1 MNNKL
6 TTLIIIALS
15 MLTFVLA
22 QDGDAPPVL
31 PGAVNQGPIGGMVWL
46 AISGFILAAKKYFG
60 RHKK

>member
-22 QDGDAPPVL
+22 QDPPDL
-31 PGAVNQGPIGGMVWL
+31 PGAPNQGSIGGMGWL
-46 AISGFILAAKKYFG
+46 AISGIVLAGKKYLN
-60 RHKK
+60 K

>member
-22 QDGDAPPVL
+22 QDPPDL
-31 PGAVNQGPIGGMVWL
+31 PGAPNQGPIGGMLWL
-46 AISGFILAAKKYFG
+46 AISGIILAGKNYFN
-60 RHKK
+60 RNK

>member
-22 QDGDAPPVL
+22 QDPPDL
-31 PGAVNQGPIGGMVWL
+31 PGAPNQGTIGGMGWL
-46 AISGFILAAKKYFG
+46 VMSGLILAAIKYFG
-60 RHKK
+60 SHKK

>member
-22 QDGDAPPVL
+22 QDPPDL
-31 PGAVNQGPIGGMVWL
+31 PGAPNQGPIGGMVWL
-46 AISGFILAAKKYFG
+46 AISGIVLAGKNYFD
-60 RHKK
+60 RNK

>member
-22 QDGDAPPVL
+22 QDPPDL
-31 PGAVNQGPIGGMVWL
+31 PGAPNQGPIGGMVWL
-46 AISGFILAAKKYFG
+46 AISGIIIAAKKYFE
-60 RHKK
+60 RNQK

>member
-22 QDGDAPPVL
+22 QDPPDQ
-31 PGAVNQGPIGGMVWL
+31 PGAPNQGHIGGMGWL
-46 AISGFILAAKKYFG
+46 AMSGLILAAIKYFG
-60 RHKK
+60 SHKK

>member
-22 QDGDAPPVL
+22 QDGPPAL
-31 PGAVNQGPIGGMVWL
+31 PGAVNQGPIGGMAWL
-46 AISGFILAAKKYFG
+46 AISGIILAGKKYLN
-60 RHKK
+60 K

>member
-22 QDGDAPPVL
+22 QDPPDL
-31 PGAVNQGPIGGMVWL
+31 PGAPNQGPIPGMVWL
-46 AISGFILAAKKYFG
+46 AISGVVLAVKKYFD
-60 RHKK
+60 RNK

>member
-22 QDGDAPPVL
+22 QDPPPL
-31 PGAVNQGPIGGMVWL
+31 PGAPNQGPIGGMVWL
-46 AISGFILAAKKYFG
+46 AISGVVLAGKKYLN
-60 RHKK
+60 K

>member
-22 QDGDAPPVL
+22 QDPPDL
-31 PGAVNQGPIGGMVWL
+31 PGAPNQGPIGGMVWL
-46 AISGFILAAKKYFG
+46 AISGVVLAAKKYFE
-60 RHKK
+60 RNQK